1 VYRIFHVIGPIQTSK
16 TIEFQLGG
24 KRYRLSH
31 DDVCNRVAFVP
42 PRPTE
47 KYFITINE
55 RPYPP
60 KQVLELALRIPS
72 ANFTTAAA
80 NAILSRLGFEVQT
93 AVTQEVQSKTESERL
108 FESYL
113 HASGYL
119 EFEFEPQIS
128 NASARPDFV
137 LKTNV
142 SETPMVL
149 FEIKEFQPTPADF
162 KLGYGFYDPYG
173 AIRDKIQEARKKF
186 RDYKEYPCALV
197 LYNAGRALVD
207 LRWEFIYG
215 AMLGNLGYSIP
226 FDKAAGRLVD
236 KAVLS
241 PVFTQGGEM
250 HREKNGQVIETQNTT
265 ISAILVIE
273 LLPVGK
279 RRFEIETAKKSKKLG
294 RELGYEEYIQLID
307 SSRGTERDVSL
318 RQLRSVTC
326 RNPYS
331 RIAFPDNLFRG
342 PYDECYGEVS
352 GELQRVYAGQ
362 QLKEIEDAQ
371 REVGIKQHMILPKDA
386 LP

>member
-1 VYRIFHVIGPIQTSK
+1 MDSAIPTSK
-16 TIEFQLGG
+16 TIEFQLAG

-31 DDVCNRVAFVP
+31 DDVYNRVAFAP

-47 KYFITINE
+47 KYFITIDQ

-72 ANFTTAAA
+72 ADFTTAAA
-80 NAILSRLGFEVQT
+80 NAILKRLGFEVRT
-93 AVTQEVQSKTESERL
+93 GNMQEVRARTESERL
-108 FESYL
+108 FETYL
-113 HASGYL
+113 QSSGYL

-137 LKTNV
+137 LKTNF
-142 SETPMVL
+142 SEGPALVL
-149 FEIKEFQPTPADF
+149 FEVKEFQPTPADF
-162 KLGYGFYDPYG
+162 RLGGGSYDPYG

-186 RDYKEYPCALV
+186 RDLKDFPCVLV
-197 LYNAGRALVD
+197 MYNAGRPFVD

-250 HREKNGQVIETQNTT
+250 HREKNGQVIEAQNTT

-279 RRFEIETAKKSKKLG
+279 RRFEIETAKKAQKLG
-294 RELGYEEYIQLID
+294 RQLGYEEYIQLVD
-307 SSRGTERDVSL
+307 SSRGTERDISL

-352 GELQRVYAGQ
+352 GALQRVYAGQ

-371 REVGIKQHMILPKDA
+371 RGVGIKEHLILPKDA